1 MTAGAAPTEA
11 PAVEPVVLT
20 MEAGDAEEPLALG
33 TLVENSVAQGEVEGS
48 GGAEMEGEA
57 DEGA

>member
-1 MTAGAAPTEA
+1 
-11 PAVEPVVLT
+11 

-33 TLVENSVAQGEVEGS
+33 TLAATSVAQGEVEGS
-48 GGAEMEGEA
+48 GGAEMEDEA

>member
-1 MTAGAAPTEA
+1 
-11 PAVEPVVLT
+11 

-33 TLVENSVAQGEVEGS
+33 TLGVTSVAQGEVETSVAQGEVEGS